1 METNALIILAFLC
14 VLLLIAIL
22 IVLVMNY
29 CALKN
34 IQKQND
40 LR

>member
-1 METNALIILAFLC
+1 MDIALIIFALLG

-29 CALKN
+29 CVLKN

-40 LR
+40 FR